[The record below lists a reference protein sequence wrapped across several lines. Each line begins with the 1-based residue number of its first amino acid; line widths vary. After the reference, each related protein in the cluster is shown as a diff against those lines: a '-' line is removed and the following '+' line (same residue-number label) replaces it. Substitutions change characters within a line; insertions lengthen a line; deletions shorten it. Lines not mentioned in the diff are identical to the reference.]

1 MNEIQ
6 ADNYNTVSKALDFLT
21 STRQIYSESYG
32 ARDIIYFPNG
42 RLAHPLLQ
50 SDIKCGRT
58 EYAVRTYL
66 DKLTGRNLTIT
77 EYGIGYAGERKARGG
92 VRIDLADL
100 DIFISELQRIQE
112 VISKDSSIIER
123 GTLIR

>member
-1 MNEIQ
+1 
-6 ADNYNTVSKALDFLT
+6 
-21 STRQIYSESYG
+21 
-32 ARDIIYFPNG
+32 
-42 RLAHPLLQ
+42 
-50 SDIKCGRT
+50 
-58 EYAVRTYL
+58 
-66 DKLTGRNLTIT
+66 LTGRNLTIT